1 MKNLPETKKIIA
13 IVRAVGILL
22 LIMLSLA
29 QAGGKPDLFALGIM
43 LFLVP
48 LGFVNLPPAVLFALD
63 LGAALLS
70 SYLASGEDACL
81 YSCVFSLVYLAYA
94 NPMTGILSLM
104 LAQATALALK
114 MHQLNSNFA
123 SSNFS
128 GSNFS
133 GSDFNGSNFAGSSL
147 ASSDALAQ
155 LFQTLWHTDWF
166 NFAGTLIA
174 LYVVAYSLHADRRR
188 ETAEK
193 SLNELQALQTR
204 LEEQKKAAIEAENQ
218 GANELEAGKGE
229 VAALVASISK
239 NLIVSPSVIVI
250 LLLTV
255 DSGLQVVANNLAN
268 HFRYKGEFIT
278 EANMHNVPLILAVL
292 ILLLLGRCKGNLAFL
307 GLTVA
312 AAFFLT
318 VAATYSFLN
327 GFQTIYFLA
336 LCRLATLKQGI
347 TVRIAQALIL
357 MGFILS
363 TQINPAGVFPYA
375 TTGSGQLE
383 QIFLLQSFSYLQITG
398 ILLALLLLALVGQT
412 GLRASETASK
422 QISSLKNARN
432 FLGKS

>member
-1 MKNLPETKKIIA
+1 MVKNLPETKKIIA

-70 SYLASGEDACL
+70 SYLAPGEDACL

-114 MHQLNSNFA
+114 MHQLNSNFG
-123 SSNFS
+123 N
-128 GSNFS
+128 
-133 GSDFNGSNFAGSSL
+133 SDFNGSSL

-174 LYVVAYSLHADRRR
+174 LYVVAYSLHADGRR

-383 QIFLLQSFSYLQITG
+383 QIFLLQSFSYLQIAG

>member
-22 LIMLSLA
+22 LIILSLA

-48 LGFVNLPPAVLFALD
+48 LGFVSLPPAVMFALD

-70 SYLASGEDACL
+70 SYLAPGEDACL
-81 YSCVFSLVYLAYA
+81 YSCVFSFVYLAYA

-104 LAQATALALK
+104 LAQAAALALK
-114 MHQLNSNFA
+114 MHQLNC
-123 SSNFS
+123 
-128 GSNFS
+128 
-133 GSDFNGSNFAGSSL
+133 NFAGSSL
-147 ASSDALAQ
+147 AGSDALAQ

-193 SLNELQALQTR
+193 SLNELQALQAR

-218 GANELEAGKGE
+218 GIDELEAGKDEEAGKGE
-229 VAALVASISK
+229 VAGLVASISK

-278 EANMHNVPLILAVL
+278 EANMHNVPLILAVI

-307 GLTVA
+307 ALTVA

-336 LCRLATLKQGI
+336 LCRLATLKQGL

-383 QIFLLQSFSYLQITG
+383 QIFLLQSFSYLQIAG

>member
-1 MKNLPETKKIIA
+1 LVKNLPETKKIIA

-22 LIMLSLA
+22 LIILSLA

-70 SYLASGEDACL
+70 SYLAPGEDACL

-114 MHQLNSNFA
+114 MHQLNSNFG
-123 SSNFS
+123 S
-128 GSNFS
+128 SNFS
-133 GSDFNGSNFAGSSL
+133 GSDFNGSNLAGSSL

-218 GANELEAGKGE
+218 GATELEAGKGE

-250 LLLTV
+250 LLLTIV
-255 DSGLQVVANNLAN
+255 SGLQVVANNLAN
-268 HFRYKGEFIT
+268 QFRYKGEFIT
-278 EANMHNVPLILAVL
+278 EANMHNVPLILAVI

-307 GLTVA
+307 GLIVA

-383 QIFLLQSFSYLQITG
+383 QIFLLQSFSYLQIAG

>member
-1 MKNLPETKKIIA
+1 LVKNLPETKKIIA

-22 LIMLSLA
+22 LIILSLA

-70 SYLASGEDACL
+70 SYLAPGEDACL

-114 MHQLNSNFA
+114 MHQLNSNFG
-123 SSNFS
+123 S
-128 GSNFS
+128 SNFS
-133 GSDFNGSNFAGSSL
+133 GSDFNGSNLAGSSL

-218 GANELEAGKGE
+218 GATELEAGKGE

-250 LLLTV
+250 LLLTIV
-255 DSGLQVVANNLAN
+255 SGLQVVANNLAN
-268 HFRYKGEFIT
+268 QFRYKGEFIT
-278 EANMHNVPLILAVL
+278 EANMHNVPLILAVI

-307 GLTVA
+307 GLIVA

-375 TTGSGQLE
+375 TTDSGQLE

>member
-22 LIMLSLA
+22 LIILSLV

-70 SYLASGEDACL
+70 SYLAPGEDACL

-94 NPMTGILSLM
+94 NPMAGILSLM

-114 MHQLNSNFA
+114 MHQLSSNFA
-123 SSNFS
+123 SSNF
-128 GSNFS
+128 GN
-133 GSDFNGSNFAGSSL
+133 SDFNGSSL

-250 LLLTV
+250 LLLPV

-268 HFRYKGEFIT
+268 QFRYKGEFIT

-383 QIFLLQSFSYLQITG
+383 QIFLLQSFSYIQIAG

>member
-114 MHQLNSNFA
+114 MHQLNSNFG
-123 SSNFS
+123 N
-128 GSNFS
+128 
-133 GSDFNGSNFAGSSL
+133 SDFNGSSL

-174 LYVVAYSLHADRRR
+174 LYVVAYSLHADGRR

-218 GANELEAGKGE
+218 GATELEAGKGE

-307 GLTVA
+307 GLIVA

-383 QIFLLQSFSYLQITG
+383 QIFLLQSFSYLQIAG

>member
-22 LIMLSLA
+22 LIILSLA
-29 QAGGKPDLFALGIM
+29 QAGGKPDLFSLGIM

-48 LGFVNLPPAVLFALD
+48 LGFVSLPPAVMFALD

-70 SYLASGEDACL
+70 SYLAPGEDACL
-81 YSCVFSLVYLAYA
+81 YSCVFSFVYLAYA

-114 MHQLNSNFA
+114 MHQLNSNFG
-123 SSNFS
+123 S
-128 GSNFS
+128 SNFS
-133 GSDFNGSNFAGSSL
+133 GSDFNGSNLAGSSL

-383 QIFLLQSFSYLQITG
+383 QIFLLQSFSYLQIAG

>member
-22 LIMLSLA
+22 LIILSLA
-29 QAGGKPDLFALGIM
+29 QAGGKPDLFSLGIM

-48 LGFVNLPPAVLFALD
+48 LGFVSLPPAVMFALD

-70 SYLASGEDACL
+70 SYLAPGEDACL
-81 YSCVFSLVYLAYA
+81 YSCVFSFVYLAYA

-104 LAQATALALK
+104 LAQAAALALK
-114 MHQLNSNFA
+114 MHQLNCNFAGSSFA
-123 SSNFS
+123 SSNF
-128 GSNFS
+128 G
-133 GSDFNGSNFAGSSL
+133 GSSL
-147 ASSDALAQ
+147 AGSDALAQ

-174 LYVVAYSLHADRRR
+174 LYVVAYSLHADGRR

-383 QIFLLQSFSYLQITG
+383 QIFLLQSFSYLQIAG

>member
-22 LIMLSLA
+22 LIILSLA
-29 QAGGKPDLFALGIM
+29 QAGGKPDLFSLGIM

-48 LGFVNLPPAVLFALD
+48 LGFVSLPPAVMFALD

-70 SYLASGEDACL
+70 SYLAPGEDACL
-81 YSCVFSLVYLAYA
+81 YSCVFSFVYLAYA

-114 MHQLNSNFA
+114 MHQLNSNFG
-123 SSNFS
+123 N
-128 GSNFS
+128 
-133 GSDFNGSNFAGSSL
+133 SDFNGSSL

-383 QIFLLQSFSYLQITG
+383 QIFLLQSFSYLQIAG

>member
-22 LIMLSLA
+22 LIILSLV

-70 SYLASGEDACL
+70 SYLAPGEDACL

-94 NPMTGILSLM
+94 NPMAGILSLM

-114 MHQLNSNFA
+114 MHQLSSNFA

-128 GSNFS
+128 GS
-133 GSDFNGSNFAGSSL
+133 DFNSSNFAGSSL

-218 GANELEAGKGE
+218 GTNELEAGKGE

-268 HFRYKGEFIT
+268 QFRYKGEFIT
-278 EANMHNVPLILAVL
+278 EANMHNVPLILAVI

-307 GLTVA
+307 GLIVA

>member
-22 LIMLSLA
+22 LIILSLV

-70 SYLASGEDACL
+70 SYLAPGEDACL

-94 NPMTGILSLM
+94 NPMAGILSLM

-114 MHQLNSNFA
+114 MHQLSSNFA
-123 SSNFS
+123 SSNF
-128 GSNFS
+128 GN
-133 GSDFNGSNFAGSSL
+133 SDFNGSSL

-278 EANMHNVPLILAVL
+278 EANMHNVPLILAVI

-307 GLTVA
+307 ALTVA

-336 LCRLATLKQGI
+336 LCRLATLKQGL

-357 MGFILS
+357 MGF
-363 TQINPAGVFPYA
+363 
-375 TTGSGQLE
+375 
-383 QIFLLQSFSYLQITG
+383 
-398 ILLALLLLALVGQT
+398 
-412 GLRASETASK
+412 
-422 QISSLKNARN
+422 
-432 FLGKS
+432 

>member
-22 LIMLSLA
+22 LIILSLA
-29 QAGGKPDLFALGIM
+29 QAGGKPDLFSLGIM

-48 LGFVNLPPAVLFALD
+48 LGFVSLPPAVMFALD

-70 SYLASGEDACL
+70 SYLAPGEDACL
-81 YSCVFSLVYLAYA
+81 YSCVFSFVYLAYA

-114 MHQLNSNFA
+114 MHQLNSNFG
-123 SSNFS
+123 N
-128 GSNFS
+128 
-133 GSDFNGSNFAGSSL
+133 SDFNGSSL

-174 LYVVAYSLHADRRR
+174 LYVVAYSLHADGRR

-383 QIFLLQSFSYLQITG
+383 QIFLLQSFSYLQIAG

>member
-1 MKNLPETKKIIA
+1 VKNLPETKKIIA

-22 LIMLSLA
+22 LIILSLV

-70 SYLASGEDACL
+70 SYLAPGEDACL

-94 NPMTGILSLM
+94 NPMAGILSLM

-114 MHQLNSNFA
+114 MHQLSSNFA
-123 SSNFS
+123 SSNF
-128 GSNFS
+128 GN
-133 GSDFNGSNFAGSSL
+133 SDFNGSSL

-250 LLLTV
+250 LLLPV

-268 HFRYKGEFIT
+268 QFRYKGEFIT

-383 QIFLLQSFSYLQITG
+383 QIFLLQSFSYIQIAG

>member
-1 MKNLPETKKIIA
+1 MVKNLPETKKIIA

-22 LIMLSLA
+22 LIILSLA
-29 QAGGKPDLFALGIM
+29 QAGGKPDLFSLGIM

-48 LGFVNLPPAVLFALD
+48 LGFVSLPPAVMFALD

-70 SYLASGEDACL
+70 SYLAPGEDACL
-81 YSCVFSLVYLAYA
+81 YSCVFSFVYLAYA

-114 MHQLNSNFA
+114 MHQLNSNFG
-123 SSNFS
+123 N
-128 GSNFS
+128 
-133 GSDFNGSNFAGSSL
+133 SDFNGSSL

-174 LYVVAYSLHADRRR
+174 LYVVAYSLHADGRR

-383 QIFLLQSFSYLQITG
+383 QIFLLQSFSYLQIAG

>member
-22 LIMLSLA
+22 LIILSLA
-29 QAGGKPDLFALGIM
+29 QPGGKPDLFSLGIM

-48 LGFVNLPPAVLFALD
+48 LGFVSLPPAVMFALD

-70 SYLASGEDACL
+70 SYLAPGEDACL
-81 YSCVFSLVYLAYA
+81 YSCVFSFVYLAYA

-114 MHQLNSNFA
+114 MHQLNSNFG
-123 SSNFS
+123 N
-128 GSNFS
+128 
-133 GSDFNGSNFAGSSL
+133 SDFNGSSL

-174 LYVVAYSLHADRRR
+174 LYVVAYSLHADGRR

-383 QIFLLQSFSYLQITG
+383 QIFLLQSFSYLQIAG

>member
-1 MKNLPETKKIIA
+1 MVKNLPETKKIIA

-22 LIMLSLA
+22 LIILSLA
-29 QAGGKPDLFALGIM
+29 QAGGKPDLFSLGIM

-48 LGFVNLPPAVLFALD
+48 LGFVSLPPAVMFALD

-70 SYLASGEDACL
+70 SYLAPGEDACL
-81 YSCVFSLVYLAYA
+81 YSCVFSFVYLAYA

-114 MHQLNSNFA
+114 MHQLNSNFG
-123 SSNFS
+123 N
-128 GSNFS
+128 
-133 GSDFNGSNFAGSSL
+133 SDFNGSSL

-174 LYVVAYSLHADRRR
+174 LYVVAYSLHADGRR

-312 AAFFLT
+312 AVFFLT

-383 QIFLLQSFSYLQITG
+383 QIFLLQSFSYLQIAG

>member
-22 LIMLSLA
+22 LIILSLA

-48 LGFVNLPPAVLFALD
+48 LGFVSLPPAVMFALD

-70 SYLASGEDACL
+70 SYLAPGEDACL
-81 YSCVFSLVYLAYA
+81 YSCVFSFVYLAYA

-104 LAQATALALK
+104 LAQAAALALK
-114 MHQLNSNFA
+114 MHQLNC
-123 SSNFS
+123 
-128 GSNFS
+128 
-133 GSDFNGSNFAGSSL
+133 NFAGSSFAGSNFGGSSL
-147 ASSDALAQ
+147 AGSDALAQ

-193 SLNELQALQTR
+193 SLNELQALQAR

-218 GANELEAGKGE
+218 GIDELEAGKDEEAGKGE
-229 VAALVASISK
+229 VAGLVASISK

-278 EANMHNVPLILAVL
+278 EANMHNVPLILAVI

-307 GLTVA
+307 ALTVA

-336 LCRLATLKQGI
+336 LCRLATLKQGL

-383 QIFLLQSFSYLQITG
+383 QIFLLQSFSYLQIAG

>member
-22 LIMLSLA
+22 LIILSLA
-29 QAGGKPDLFALGIM
+29 QAGGKPDLFSLGIM

-48 LGFVNLPPAVLFALD
+48 LGFVSLPPAVMFALD

-70 SYLASGEDACL
+70 SYLAPGEDACL
-81 YSCVFSLVYLAYA
+81 YSCVFSFVYLAYA

-114 MHQLNSNFA
+114 MHQLNSNFG
-123 SSNFS
+123 N
-128 GSNFS
+128 
-133 GSDFNGSNFAGSSL
+133 SDFNGSSL

-174 LYVVAYSLHADRRR
+174 LYVVAYSLHADGRR

-312 AAFFLT
+312 AVFFLT
-318 VAATYSFLN
+318 AAATYSFLN

-383 QIFLLQSFSYLQITG
+383 QIFLLQSFSYLQIAG